1 MRWIKCS
8 CNELKFHHI
17 YCVACSLTKIV
28 LFNKPFGVLTQ
39 FTSEPGVVNLSR
51 YIDQPG
57 VYAAG
62 RLDKDSE
69 GLLVLTDDGV
79 MQNKIASPKHSM
91 SKTYWAQ
98 IEGAPEDADLAPLR
112 QGIPLK
118 DGMALPAKARIMTEP
133 SIWPRDPPIRERQ
146 QIPTSWLEIKIQ
158 EGRNRQVR
166 RMCAAIGFPCLRLIR
181 YSVGSWTIDG
191 LEPGQCLVLK

>member
-1 MRWIKCS
+1 M
-8 CNELKFHHI
+8 
-17 YCVACSLTKIV
+17 
-28 LFNKPFGVLTQ
+28 
-39 FTSEPGVVNLSR
+39 NLSQ

-98 IEGAPEDADLAPLR
+98 VEGAPVDADLDSLR
-112 QGIPLK
+112 QGVALK
-118 DGMALPAKARIMTEP
+118 DGKALPAKARVMTEP
-133 SIWPRDPPIRERQ
+133 PIWPRDPPIRERQ
-146 QIPTSWLEIKIQ
+146 KIPTSWLEIKIQ

-166 RMCAAIGFPCLRLIR
+166 RMCAAIGFPCLRLVR

-191 LEPGQCLVLK
+191 LESGQWLVLK

>member
-1 MRWIKCS
+1 
-8 CNELKFHHI
+8 
-17 YCVACSLTKIV
+17 LTKIV
-28 LFNKPFGVLTQ
+28 LFNKPYGVLSQ
-39 FTSEPGVVNLSR
+39 FTSEPGVMNLSK
-51 YIDQPG
+51 YIDLPG

-69 GLLVLTDDGV
+69 GLLVLTDDGA

-98 IEGAPEDADLAPLR
+98 VEGAPADADLDSLR
-112 QGIPLK
+112 QGVPLK
-118 DGMALPAKARIMTEP
+118 DGKALPAKARIMDEP
-133 SIWPRDPPIRERQ
+133 NIWPRDPPIRERQ
-146 QIPTSWLEIKIQ
+146 KIPTSWLEIKIQ

-191 LEPGQCLVLK
+191 LESGQWLAVE